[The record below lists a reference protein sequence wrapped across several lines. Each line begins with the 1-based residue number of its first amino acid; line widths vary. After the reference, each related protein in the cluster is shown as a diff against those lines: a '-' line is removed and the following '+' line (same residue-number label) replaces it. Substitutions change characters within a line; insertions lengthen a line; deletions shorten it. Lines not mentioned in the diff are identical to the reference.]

1 MILGLAALGV
11 GPAAAL
17 PALAALGLAG
27 LVALRAARWR
37 RRSFAD
43 PWPHALL
50 YGAMVTLGKPFEALG
65 ALRYRRAKARGER
78 GRIIEYKGPA
88 RAAGR

>member
-1 MILGLAALGV
+1 M
-11 GPAAAL
+11 
-17 PALAALGLAG
+17 
-27 LVALRAARWR
+27 
-37 RRSFAD
+37 S
-43 PWPHALL
+43 WPHALL